1 MKLKYQV
8 LILCLASLFLLTTF
22 IYLTI
27 FFNLLSTYK
36 SRNKLRIETE
46 KTKLMDDKK
55 KFLNDL
61 VKFAHEITKES
72 YNDFLTEKKRL
83 KNYKDIAIIQKE
95 YKNKAKNFLAAL
107 RYDQGNGYFFAYELL
122 SDNIDDVIYAFHGT
136 KRELWNT
143 EPLAFDRHGSLY
155 RKDIIK
161 IAQKGGGYVEYV
173 GEKPATRSLTQ
184 TIAYAEYFKEWRWVI
199 ASSIFTDDIDNEVK
213 ILKKKLTDEQEEEL
227 WNTLR
232 LFLIVLLIMIVIV
245 SIVIIIAS
253 NRIIKPLVNI
263 SNHAL
268 IVADGELFFFKKKIN
283 ENTEI
288 GKLVTSFN
296 ILVNNFANILIELKN
311 VSIKLEKLMS
321 ENNEII
327 KQLSEITNNEAIS
340 IEEISSILGKSVSAI
355 NEISNNSKKGSIKL
369 TEGANKAKSGFNLI
383 DNIINNI
390 EKIATHSKK
399 ITNSIKQIYEITDQ
413 TDLLALNASIEAA
426 KAGEAGKGFSVV
438 ASEIRKLADK
448 SKETANEINNRSIEN
463 NKIVEEA
470 RKVVLNSQNAF
481 KLILETTLAS
491 QQIISGISTA
501 INNQASGSSEM
512 ITSIDRLSTSSA
524 KTIGI
529 VGTIKTS
536 GQSMGE
542 ALKILLKIIKTFKF
556 EKM

>member
-1 MKLKYQV
+1 M
-8 LILCLASLFLLTTF
+8 
-22 IYLTI
+22 
-27 FFNLLSTYK
+27 
-36 SRNKLRIETE
+36 
-46 KTKLMDDKK
+46 
-55 KFLNDL
+55 
-61 VKFAHEITKES
+61 
-72 YNDFLTEKKRL
+72 
-83 KNYKDIAIIQKE
+83 
-95 YKNKAKNFLAAL
+95 
-107 RYDQGNGYFFAYELL
+107 
-122 SDNIDDVIYAFHGT
+122 IYAFHGT
-136 KRELWNT
+136 TRELWNT